1 MKYLKNVVTLSY
13 DPEKCTGCRR
23 CIEVC
28 PRAVFEMQDK
38 KARITDKDRCIE
50 CGACANNCQYE
61 ALSVNAGVGCATAI
75 IYGMLQGTE
84 PDCSCCE

>member
-1 MKYLKNVVTLSY
+1 MKYLKNVVTLTY

-23 CIEVC
+23 CLEVC

-50 CGACANNCQYE
+50 CGACANNCPYE
-61 ALSVNAGVGCATAI
+61 AISVDAGVGCATAI